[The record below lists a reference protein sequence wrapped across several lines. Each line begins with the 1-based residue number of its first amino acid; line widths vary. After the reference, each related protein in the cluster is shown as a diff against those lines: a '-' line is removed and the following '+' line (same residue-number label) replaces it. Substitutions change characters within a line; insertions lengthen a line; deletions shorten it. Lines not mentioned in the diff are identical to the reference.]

1 MSRACRSIV
10 PALVLALLT
19 PAVAWGQAPAAPKAG
34 VVTTLEGTVTAT
46 RAAATLPLR
55 FKDDVFQRDT
65 ITTGEQSLARMLLG
79 GKAVV
84 TVRERSVLTITEL
97 PNRST
102 IDIESGKFALAVA
115 RERMRPGEVIEIRTP
130 NAIAGVRGSV
140 VVTEVESTGGAT
152 PVASSLYVITGT
164 MDASPFNRATGTPVG
179 APQTVNGLQQFR
191 VVGLTGALSPIR
203 PDQLGPIRA
212 GLQPRSKPHTQAQ
225 NQDQLSA
232 QAMQTAVGLAGALA
246 PGQLPDGAPTV
257 TAPPPLPTPA
267 DVTNAVLTP
276 LKEETQLALVSGGAA
291 VGGTTLGSLLTNPGF
306 ETGDFTGWTLSG
318 AGSVLSSFGSLRP
331 IEGRFF
337 GLIHTR
343 TGSTL
348 SGCGSGN
355 DCTRSTLSQS
365 FNVNSVVSVSARGFL
380 LSNEFPTFTSSNS
393 SFNDRYLLQ
402 LIDSSG
408 QTFTLFDQRVNQTAF
423 TAFGTSASAG
433 AFSLGSSGG
442 VASFDLGKKTVVT
455 SPGTT
460 TLRASVSNVSDTAL
474 DSAFIL
480 DAVAVAQDPPLH
492 FLTAGALT
500 SNGALFSSGAGA
512 QTFDSLLLVCCGAS
526 ATLHGAAL
534 HATNSELTLPFSVV
548 TVVQG
553 GRLTST
559 WPAAMIQLEG
569 GRYRLGEI
577 VSVFDVAGGGE
588 GDEPFRH
595 PGPFLDATH
604 ASIAAGNVLRVD
616 AALLQASAPLLR
628 LSASSLVTNDSAVDL
643 SNRARLASVGPLF
656 SLNASTL
663 AVNGALVNVRNG
675 STLSVS
681 GDLVRL
687 ANGSTLSLSNGPLAS
702 VIGNSALSVSGAL
715 VAFGAGSNTLSIA
728 NSLCASF
735 ACASIGGLNVAL
747 TGGASASNVSIT
759 APITGAGTVT
769 MAPNAAA
776 IVVSGAGST
785 VKVGN

>member
-1 MSRACRSIV
+1 M
-10 PALVLALLT
+10 PALLFPLLALFA
-19 PAVAWGQAPAAPKAG
+19 PAAAWGQAPTAPKAG
-34 VVTTLEGTVTAT
+34 VVTTLEGSVTAT
-46 RAAATLPLR
+46 RAAATQPLR
-55 FKDDVFQRDT
+55 FKDDVFQRDK

-97 PNRST
+97 PDRST

-140 VVTEVESTGGAT
+140 VVTEVESTGGAA

-164 MDASPFNRATGTPVG
+164 MEAQPFNRAAGTPVG

-191 VVGLTGALSPIR
+191 VVGLTGAISPIR

-232 QAMQTAVGLAGALA
+232 QAMQTAIGLAGALA
-246 PGQLPDGAPTV
+246 PGQLPSGTLGV
-257 TAPPPLPTPA
+257 TATPPLPTPA
-267 DVTNAVLTP
+267 DVTNAVLIS
-276 LKEETQLALVSGGAA
+276 LKEETQLSLSSGTAVAGAGSALSSV
-291 VGGTTLGSLLTNPGF
+291 LTNPGF

-348 SGCGSGN
+348 SGCGAGN

-393 SFNDRYLLQ
+393 AFNDRYLLQ
-402 LIDSSG
+402 LIDASG
-408 QTFTLFDQRVNQTAF
+408 QTFTLFDQRVNQTSF
-423 TAFGTSASAG
+423 SAFGTSASAG

-455 SPGTT
+455 ASGTA

-480 DAVAVAQDPPLH
+480 DAVAVTQDPPRH
-492 FLTAGALT
+492 FVTGGTLT

-512 QTFDSLLLVCCGAS
+512 QTFDSLLLVCCDGS
-526 ATLHGAAL
+526 ATLNGAAL
-534 HATNSELTLPFSVV
+534 HATDSDLTLPFSVV

-559 WPAAMIQLEG
+559 WPGAMLRLEG

-577 VSVFDVAGGGE
+577 VSVFDIAGRGE
-588 GDEPFRH
+588 DDEPFRH
-595 PGPFLDATH
+595 PGAFLDATG

-628 LSASSLVTNDSAVDL
+628 LHGSTLVTNDSAVDL

-656 SLNASTL
+656 SLSASTL

-675 STLSVS
+675 STLSVR
-681 GDLVRL
+681 GFDLDRRRVL
-687 ANGSTLSLSNGPLAS
+687 IDGGE
-702 VIGNSALSVSGAL
+702 VEYDYL
-715 VAFGAGSNTLSIA
+715 V
-728 NSLCASF
+728 
-735 ACASIGGLNVAL
+735 
-747 TGGASASNVSIT
+747 
-759 APITGAGTVT
+759 
-769 MAPNAAA
+769 
-776 IVVSGAGST
+776 
-785 VKVGN
+785 